1 MGLVKGTLLKIFI
14 DNLFGFGIE
23 KRFVIMRRSGRR
35 SGRYNRNNGFS
46 IESISGTNTSTSGI
60 WSTHFPPSYENIYN
74 SSMPINPPPDY
85 ESAKKKT
92 CKSPKDNNASVLKT
106 ENQNPIISYH
116 SNQTESQISPAASPP
131 LPPSI
136 QANDQ
141 NLENLAVLATAIAN
155 QNIKTS
161 NNEHANDD
169 VAVVSIQLKSKNNS
183 PNRVT
188 TENVIEN

>member
-1 MGLVKGTLLKIFI
+1 
-14 DNLFGFGIE
+14 
-23 KRFVIMRRSGRR
+23 
-35 SGRYNRNNGFS
+35 
-46 IESISGTNTSTSGI
+46 
-60 WSTHFPPSYENIYN
+60 
-74 SSMPINPPPDY
+74 MPINPPPDY

-116 SNQTESQISPAASPP
+116 SNHTESQITPQPP
-131 LPPSI
+131 TSLPPVPPSI

-141 NLENLAVLATAIAN
+141 NLENLSVLATAIAN

-161 NNEHANDD
+161 NNDD

-188 TENVIEN
+188 PENVIEN

>member
-1 MGLVKGTLLKIFI
+1 
-14 DNLFGFGIE
+14 
-23 KRFVIMRRSGRR
+23 MRRSGRR
-35 SGRYNRNNGFS
+35 PGRYNRNNGFS
-46 IESISGTNTSTSGI
+46 IESISGTHTSSSGI

-116 SNQTESQISPAASPP
+116 SNHTESQIS
-131 LPPSI
+131 PSI

-161 NNEHANDD
+161 NNEHGNDD
-169 VAVVSIQLKSKNNS
+169 VAVVSIQLQSKNNS

-188 TENVIEN
+188 TENLIEN

>member
-1 MGLVKGTLLKIFI
+1 
-14 DNLFGFGIE
+14 
-23 KRFVIMRRSGRR
+23 MRRSGRR

-46 IESISGTNTSTSGI
+46 IESISGTNTSSSGI
-60 WSTHFPPSYENIYN
+60 WSTHGNFPPSYENIYN

-92 CKSPKDNNASVLKT
+92 CKSPKDTNASVLKT

-116 SNQTESQISPAASPP
+116 SNQTNHTESQISPP
-131 LPPSI
+131 LPSSF

-141 NLENLAVLATAIAN
+141 NLDNLAVLATSIAN

-161 NNEHANDD
+161 NNEHGHDD
-169 VAVVSIQLKSKNNS
+169 VAMVSIQLKSKNNS

-188 TENVIEN
+188 TENIIEN